1 MENDEKML
9 AKLNDKKKKILDA
22 LADLEKFLENNK
34 DATKIKL
41 KIN

>member
-9 AKLNDKKKKILDA
+9 AKLNDKKKILDA